1 MKKIFL
7 LALAASLSL
16 FVACG
21 DDSSGSPMGGGSGTE
36 QLSEES
42 VKAFF
47 PTGYKTEDVAAWY
60 ASDVETIND
69 GDQKKIMV
77 DAVYLFKDGTFIAT
91 ESKLKVKSNGDK
103 KLSNEIAAKGTW
115 AGTVEDYANGTFT
128 VSFDMEG
135 TNMTMPLEV
144 KNGSLTITPPSGGSS
159 KTFKLQSSTVPTPTE
174 AGESVEK
181 ADSGSNSST
190 SNEVCSVTTS
200 GNSVTMNVDMDGEH
214 YVMTVTLDGDQIV
227 ATVNGETQI
236 LPSEGNTFADMKQS
250 AYETCEEL
258 NSIASDNDYDYGW
271 DDDYDYSNDYGWDDD
286 YDYDEDNYA
295 PSDYTCDVIVGD
307 NSVKVAISMGG
318 ISSATIYTLTDSGYM
333 ISYEADGLDLEPTEI
348 PTPMT
353 MEELKLMGDESCK
366 AVNEDY

>member
-21 DDSSGSPMGGGSGTE
+21 DDSSSPSGGGSGTE

-47 PTGYKTEDVAAWY
+47 PTGYKTEDVVAWY

-103 KLSNEIAAKGTW
+103 KLSNGIAAKGTW

-144 KNGSLTITPPSGGSS
+144 KNGSLTITPPGGGSS
-159 KTFKLQSSTVPTPTE
+159 MTFKLQSSTVPTPTE
-174 AGESVEK
+174 AGETVEK
-181 ADSGSNSST
+181 ADSGSNSSGD
-190 SNEVCSVTTS
+190 VCSVTTS
-200 GNSVTMNVDMDGEH
+200 GNSVTMTVDMDGEH
-214 YVMTVTLDGDQIV
+214 DVMTATLDGDQIIV
-227 ATVNGETQI
+227 TVNGKTQNQ
-236 LPSEGNTFADMKQS
+236 PSEGMTFADMKQS

-258 NSIASDNDYDYGW
+258 NSMANDNDYDY
-271 DDDYDYSNDYGWDDD
+271 DDDYDWDDD
-286 YDYDEDNYA
+286 YDYDEGDV
-295 PSDYTCDVIVGD
+295 PSIEEITCDVETTD
-307 NSVKVAISMGG
+307 NSVTMITSVASYT
-318 ISSATIYTLTDSGYM
+318 SKTTWTIDGENIV
-333 ISYEADGLDLEPTEI
+333 ISYDDMPDAGITYP
-348 PTPMT
+348 
-353 MEELKLMGDESCK
+353 KGDETLESLKASAEAACK
-366 AVNEDY
+366 EYDNLY

>member
-21 DDSSGSPMGGGSGTE
+21 DDSSGSPMGGGLGTE

-60 ASDVETIND
+60 ATETQILPD
-69 GDQKKIMV
+69 GDQTKTSLN
-77 DAVYLFKDGTFIAT
+77 AVYLFKDGSFIVT
-91 ESKLKVKSNGDK
+91 ESAQKVKSNGSK
-103 KLSNEIAAKGTW
+103 KLSNEIVAKGTW

-144 KNGSLTITPPSGGSS
+144 VNGILSISPDGNVAM
-159 KTFKLQSSTVPTPTE
+159 TFKLQSSTVPTPTE
-174 AGESVEK
+174 AGETVEK
-181 ADSGSNSST
+181 ADSGSNSSK
-190 SNEVCSVTTS
+190 SDEVCSVTTS
-200 GNSVTMNVDMDGEH
+200 GNSVTMTVNMDGEKE
-214 YVMTVTLDGDQIV
+214 VMTITLDGDQIV

-236 LPSEGNTFADMKQS
+236 LPSEGMTFAELKQS

-258 NSIASDNDYDYGW
+258 NSIANDNDY
-271 DDDYDYSNDYGWDDD
+271 DYGWDDD

-295 PSDYTCDVIVGD
+295 PSDYTCNVVVGD
-307 NSVKVAISMGG
+307 NAVKVVIGVAGY
-318 ISSATIYTLTDSGYM
+318 SSTTIYTLTDAGYM
-333 ISYEADGLDLEPTEI
+333 VSYEGDGLDGLEPIEV

>member
-21 DDSSGSPMGGGSGTE
+21 DDSSSPSGGGSGTE

-47 PTGYKTEDVAAWY
+47 PTGYKTEDVVAWY
-60 ASDVETIND
+60 ASDVKTIND

-159 KTFKLQSSTVPTPTE
+159 MTFKLQSSTVPTPTE
-174 AGESVEK
+174 AGETVEK
-181 ADSGSNSST
+181 ADSGSNSSGD
-190 SNEVCSVTTS
+190 VCSVTTS
-200 GNSVTMNVDMDGEH
+200 GNSVTMTVDMDGEH
-214 YVMTVTLDGDQIV
+214 DVMTATLDGDQIV
-227 ATVNGETQI
+227 VTVNGKTQSQ
-236 LPSEGNTFADMKQS
+236 PSEGMTFAELKQS
-250 AYETCEEL
+250 AYKNCEEL
-258 NSIASDNDYDYGW
+258 NSIANDNDYDNDYDY
-271 DDDYDYSNDYGWDDD
+271 DWDDD
-286 YDYDEDNYA
+286 YDYDEGDV
-295 PSDYTCDVIVGD
+295 PSIEEITCDVETSD
-307 NSVKVAISMGG
+307 NSVTMITSVASYT
-318 ISSATIYTLTDSGYM
+318 SKTTWTIDGENIV
-333 ISYEADGLDLEPTEI
+333 ISYDDMPDAGITYP
-348 PTPMT
+348 
-353 MEELKLMGDESCK
+353 KGDETLESLKASAEAACK
-366 AVNEDY
+366 EYDNLY

>member
-21 DDSSGSPMGGGSGTE
+21 DDSSSPSGGGSGTE

-47 PTGYKTEDVAAWY
+47 PTGYKTEDVVAWY
-60 ASDVETIND
+60 ASDVKTIND

-103 KLSNEIAAKGTW
+103 KLSNGIAAKGTW

-159 KTFKLQSSTVPTPTE
+159 MTFKLQSSTVPTPTE
-174 AGESVEK
+174 AGETVEK
-181 ADSGSNSST
+181 ADSGSNSSGD
-190 SNEVCSVTTS
+190 VCSVTTS
-200 GNSVTMNVDMDGEH
+200 GNSVTMTVDMDGEH
-214 YVMTVTLDGDQIV
+214 DVMTATLDGDQIV
-227 ATVNGETQI
+227 VTVNGKTQSQ
-236 LPSEGNTFADMKQS
+236 PSEGMTFAELKQS
-250 AYETCEEL
+250 AYKNCEEL
-258 NSIASDNDYDYGW
+258 NSMANDNDYDYDDDYDWDDDYDYYGW
-271 DDDYDYSNDYGWDDD
+271 DDDYDEGDV
-286 YDYDEDNYA
+286 
-295 PSDYTCDVIVGD
+295 PSIEEITCDVETSD
-307 NSVKVAISMGG
+307 NSVTMITSVASYT
-318 ISSATIYTLTDSGYM
+318 SKTTWTI
-333 ISYEADGLDLEPTEI
+333 DGDYITI
-348 PTPMT
+348 T
-353 MEELKLMGDESCK
+353 MDPSEMDEDITYPRGDETLESLKASAEAACK
-366 AVNEDY
+366 EYANLY

>member
-7 LALAASLSL
+7 LALATSLSL

-60 ASDVETIND
+60 ATETQILPD
-69 GDQKKIMV
+69 GDQTKTSLN
-77 DAVYLFKDGTFIAT
+77 AVYLFKDGSFIVT
-91 ESKLKVKSNGDK
+91 ESTQKVKSNGSK
-103 KLSNEIAAKGTW
+103 KLSNEIVAKGTW
-115 AGTVEDYANGTFT
+115 TGGDDFANGTFT
-128 VSFDMEG
+128 VSFGVGDE
-135 TNMTMPLEV
+135 NVTMPLEV
-144 KNGSLTITPPSGGSS
+144 VNGILSISPDGNVAMS
-159 KTFKLQSSTVPTPTE
+159 FKLQSSTVPAPTE
-174 AGESVEK
+174 AGEVVEK
-181 ADSGSNSST
+181 ADSGSNSSK
-190 SNEVCSVTTS
+190 SDEVCSVTTS
-200 GNSVTMNVDMDGEH
+200 GNSVTMTVDMDEEH
-214 YVMTVTLDGDQIV
+214 YVMTATLDGDQIV

-258 NSIASDNDYDYGW
+258 NSIANDNDYDYGW

-307 NSVKVAISMGG
+307 NSVKVVISMGD
-318 ISSATIYTLTDSGYM
+318 ISSATIYSLTDSGYM

-366 AVNEDY
+366 AVNENN

>member
-21 DDSSGSPMGGGSGTE
+21 DDSSSPSGGGSGTE

-47 PTGYKTEDVAAWY
+47 PTGYKTEDVVAWY

-103 KLSNEIAAKGTW
+103 KLSNGIAAKGTW

-144 KNGSLTITPPSGGSS
+144 KNGSLTITPPSDGRSM
-159 KTFKLQSSTVPTPTE
+159 TFKLQSSTVPAPTE
-174 AGESVEK
+174 AGETVEK
-181 ADSGSNSST
+181 ADSGSNSSGD
-190 SNEVCSVTTS
+190 VCSVTTS
-200 GNSVTMNVDMDGEH
+200 GNSVTMTVDMDGEH
-214 YVMTVTLDGDQIV
+214 DVMTATLDGDQIIV
-227 ATVNGETQI
+227 TVNGKTQNQ
-236 LPSEGNTFADMKQS
+236 PSEGMTFADMKQS

-258 NSIASDNDYDYGW
+258 NSIANDN
-271 DDDYDYSNDYGWDDD
+271 D
-286 YDYDEDNYA
+286 YDYDEDDV
-295 PSDYTCDVIVGD
+295 PSIEEISCDVETTD
-307 NSVKVAISMGG
+307 NSVTMITSVASYTSKTTWTIDGDYITITMDPAEMDEDITYPKGDQTLESLK
-318 ISSATIYTLTDSGYM
+318 ATAE
-333 ISYEADGLDLEPTEI
+333 EA
-348 PTPMT
+348 
-353 MEELKLMGDESCK
+353 CK
-366 AVNEDY
+366 EYANLY

>member
-21 DDSSGSPMGGGSGTE
+21 DDSSSPSGGGSGTE

-47 PTGYKTEDVAAWY
+47 PTGYKTEDVVAWY

-128 VSFDMEG
+128 VSFDMED
-135 TNMTMPLEV
+135 TKMTMPLEV

-159 KTFKLQSSTVPTPTE
+159 MTFKLQSSTVPTPTE
-174 AGESVEK
+174 AGETVEK
-181 ADSGSNSST
+181 ADSGSNSSGD
-190 SNEVCSVTTS
+190 VCSVTTS
-200 GNSVTMNVDMDGEH
+200 GNSVTMTVDMDGEH
-214 YVMTVTLDGDQIV
+214 DVMTATLDGDQIIV
-227 ATVNGETQI
+227 TVNGKTQNQ
-236 LPSEGNTFADMKQS
+236 PSEGMTFADMKQS

-258 NSIASDNDYDYGW
+258 NSIANDNDYDYGW

-286 YDYDEDNYA
+286 YDYDEGDV
-295 PSDYTCDVIVGD
+295 PSIEEITCDVETTD
-307 NSVKVAISMGG
+307 NSVIMTQTAMGVTYK
-318 ISSATIYTLTDSGYM
+318 TIYT
-333 ISYEADGLDLEPTEI
+333 IDGDYITI
-348 PTPMT
+348 T
-353 MEELKLMGDESCK
+353 MDPAEMDEDITYPKGDETLESLKESAEEACK
-366 AVNEDY
+366 EYDNLY